1 MLISYLC
8 FPLAIIQERAC
19 GYYHLSAYFCAKT
32 TSETPTL
39 LVLPAVYMI
48 IAYWMSGVN
57 GNFLTF
63 LASTSCTLLSALA
76 GQSLGLLVG
85 TIVFDIEKG
94 IASCTVLSLTLMVA
108 GGFYVRNIPP
118 WLNWVKF
125 ISPFKYAYDASVQ
138 IVFNTP
144 VPCGAGDFD
153 GGTAFPSCS
162 GNRNTGYLSHED
174 LLRFLGV
181 QGSVFFNVTL
191 LFILFIIFQVTAFV
205 VLRSKQATERSF

>member
-1 MLISYLC
+1 M
-8 FPLAIIQERAC
+8 
-19 GYYHLSAYFCAKT
+19 
-32 TSETPTL
+32 
-39 LVLPAVYMI
+39 
-48 IAYWMSGVN
+48 N
-57 GNFLTF
+57 GSFLTF
-63 LASTSCTLLSALA
+63 LTSTSCTLLSALA

-138 IVFNTP
+138 VVFNKP

-162 GNRNTGYLSHED
+162 GNQTTGYLSHED

-181 QGSVFFNVTL
+181 QGSVIFNVVL

-205 VLRSKQATERSF
+205 ALRSKQATERSF